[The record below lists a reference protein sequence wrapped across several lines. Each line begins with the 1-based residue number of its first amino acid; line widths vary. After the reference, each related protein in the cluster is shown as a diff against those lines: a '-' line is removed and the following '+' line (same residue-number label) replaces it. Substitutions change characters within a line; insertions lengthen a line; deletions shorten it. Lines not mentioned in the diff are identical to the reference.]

1 MTFLKRFK
9 FAALAAIL
17 LVAFLFSC
25 SKDLT
30 TIGSGVIG
38 GEPFSTGKA
47 TYDVF
52 AYNKKMEA
60 VRTNKLPVYQ
70 LGIYSDPI
78 YGKTDASITSQLQLS
93 TPNPTFGSFSKSV
106 EDNADNDGSVTTIR
120 ENEKIDS
127 VYLYIPFLIADASLR
142 DADSDGVDDEFDIDP
157 ADPNSDT
164 DGDGVSDV
172 RETANGTDPLNPDT
186 DGDGILDGEDTA
198 TLQNIFAKRFDL
210 DSIYGITKEAYADTP
225 FKLKVER
232 STYFLRDL
240 DPNTN
245 FEEAQAYYSSQQFSP
260 TFVSDVLYDGE
271 VTINDKEILFFKE
284 DDPETT
290 DVDESLQ
297 VNTRLG
303 PGMRI
308 ALDTAFFQQNILDK
322 EGSLELLSQANFSDF
337 LRGVHLSAS
346 SINKDIMILFD
357 LRRANITLS
366 YSYDHVNTNSTL
378 SDASDDTIERKQ
390 STYILNFLQS
400 QSTGFITG
408 NAINTYTNDAFPAG
422 IADNLDT
429 NTNAEKLYLKGDSG
443 AYSELR
449 LFDENGGAEIINQI
463 KAENWV
469 INEANLVF
477 YIDRQTLDAAN
488 SVYEPIRLYVYNADT
503 NEYLFD
509 VLSDPEGATSLA
521 SYPQY
526 DGILEKSGGKGI
538 KYTARITKYINN
550 IILRDAANATLGVM
564 STPEIR
570 YNGAAS
576 AMLANNIEQ
585 SIPIASNITP
595 LGTILFGSNVSAADL
610 DKKLKLEIFYTKS
623 N

>member
-1 MTFLKRFK
+1 MTFLNRFK
-9 FAALAAIL
+9 FATLAAIL

-25 SKDLT
+25 TKDLT

-38 GEPFSTGKA
+38 GEPFSTGKVS
-47 TYDVF
+47 YDVF
-52 AYNKKMEA
+52 AFNKKIEA
-60 VRTNKLPVYQ
+60 VRSNKLPVYQ
-70 LGIYSDPI
+70 LGIFSDPI

-93 TPNPTFGSFSKSV
+93 SPNPTFGAYSQSV
-106 EDNADNDGSVTTIR
+106 EDNADNDGSSTTIR

-164 DGDGVSDV
+164 DGDGVSDI

-186 DGDGILDGEDTA
+186 DGDGILDGEDTQ
-198 TLQNIFAKRFDL
+198 TLQNIFAKKFDL
-210 DSIYGITKEAYADTP
+210 DSIYGVTEEEYATNP

-240 DPNTN
+240 DPDTN
-245 FEEAQAYYSSQQFSP
+245 FQDAQAYYSSQQFSP
-260 TFVSDVLYDGE
+260 TFVSDVLFDDD
-271 VTINDKEILFFKE
+271 VTINDEEILFFKK
-284 DDPETT
+284 DDPATI
-290 DVDESLQ
+290 DVDESLT
-297 VNTRLG
+297 VDTRLG
-303 PGMRI
+303 PGIRI

-322 EGSLELLSQANFSDF
+322 EGSLELLSQANFTDF
-337 LRGVHLSAS
+337 LRGVHLSVS
-346 SINKDIMILFD
+346 SITKDILMLLD
-357 LRRANITLS
+357 LRRSNITMS
-366 YSYDHVNTNSTL
+366 YSYDSVNTNNTL
-378 SDASDDTIERKQ
+378 TDTTDDTIERKQ
-390 STYILNFLQS
+390 SNFILNFLQT
-400 QSTGFITG
+400 QSNGLIIG
-408 NAINTYTNDAFPAG
+408 NAINTYVNDALPPA

-429 NTNAEKLYLKGDSG
+429 NTNAEKLYIKGDAG
-443 AYSELR
+443 AFSELK
-449 LFDENGGAEIINQI
+449 LFDENGGTEIINQI

-477 YIDRQTLDAAN
+477 YVDRQTLDAAAN
-488 SVYEPIRLYVYNADT
+488 VYEPIRLYVYNADT
-503 NEYLFD
+503 NEFLYD
-509 VLSDPEGATSLA
+509 VQSDPKGATSLS

-538 KYTARITKYINN
+538 KYTVRITKYIND
-550 IILRDAANATLGVM
+550 IILRDAPNATLGVM

-570 YNGAAS
+570 YTGSAS
-576 AMLANNIEQ
+576 TMLANDIEQ
-585 SIPIASNITP
+585 NIPISSNITP
-595 LGTILFGSNVSAADL
+595 LGTVLFGSNVSPSDQ